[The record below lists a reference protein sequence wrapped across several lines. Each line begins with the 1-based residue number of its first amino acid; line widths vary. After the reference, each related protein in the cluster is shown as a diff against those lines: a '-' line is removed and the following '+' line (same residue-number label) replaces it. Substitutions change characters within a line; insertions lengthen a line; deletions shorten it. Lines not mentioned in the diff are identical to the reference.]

1 MGCNAGFTIA
11 MIVIVIAAFV
21 LGSFFGYLI
30 RDREHEFGEKDK
42 RGNNDV

>member
-1 MGCNAGFTIA
+1 MECNAGFVLA

-21 LGSFFGYLI
+21 LGAFFGYLI

-42 RGNNDV
+42 RENNDV